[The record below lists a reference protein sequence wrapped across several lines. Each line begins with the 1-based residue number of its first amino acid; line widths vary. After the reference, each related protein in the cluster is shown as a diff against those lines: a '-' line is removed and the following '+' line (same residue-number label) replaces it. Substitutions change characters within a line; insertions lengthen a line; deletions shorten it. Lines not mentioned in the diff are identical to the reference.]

1 MISATLLI
9 ACPSCSCH
17 AFARESHCPG
27 CGALLRAPDGS
38 LQRTAGAAFLG
49 LTLAFAVGCSGDTT
63 GGGGFQTMSTYGTA
77 ASGGYDA
84 TSVSSVSSATGT
96 GGAGGFQTMSTYGTA
111 ASGGFSG
118 SSTTAASSA
127 TGTGGAGGAG
137 GSK

>member
-1 MISATLLI
+1 MISATVLI

-49 LTLAFAVGCSGDTT
+49 LTLAFTVGCSGDTT
-63 GGGGFQTMSTYGTA
+63 SGGGFQTMSTYGTA
-77 ASGGYDA
+77 ASGGYDTTA
-84 TSVSSVSSATGT
+84 VTVGAGGASTSASTGLQMMSTYGVGPSGSSAAGTGGG
-96 GGAGGFQTMSTYGTA
+96 GGAGGNGTST
-111 ASGGFSG
+111 
-118 SSTTAASSA
+118 
-127 TGTGGAGGAG
+127 

>member
-1 MISATLLI
+1 MISATVLI

-17 AFARESHCPG
+17 AFARESRCPG

-49 LTLAFAVGCSGDTT
+49 LTLAFTVACSSETH
-63 GGGGFQTMSTYGTA
+63 GGG
-77 ASGGYDA
+77 
-84 TSVSSVSSATGT
+84 TSSEAGT
-96 GGAGGFQTMSTYGTA
+96 GGTSSSSSNGMGGFQTMSTYGTA

-118 SSTTAASSA
+118 GSTTAASSTTGT

>member
-1 MISATLLI
+1 MASGNFLI

-49 LTLAFAVGCSGDTT
+49 LTLAFTVACSSETGSSSTTT
-63 GGGGFQTMSTYGTA
+63 GAGGASSSASTGLQTMSTYGVGP
-77 ASGGYDA
+77 SG
-84 TSVSSVSSATGT
+84 SSGAGT
-96 GGAGGFQTMSTYGTA
+96 GGAGGN
-111 ASGGFSG
+111 G
-118 SSTTAASSA
+118 SST
-127 TGTGGAGGAG
+127 